1 MKMENITPFQAVCFT
16 VIITFGLAF
25 LLIRKRK
32 RTKHPVIDSDIQF
45 IGSTFIQDVKKE
57 K

>member
-32 RTKHPVIDSDIQF
+32 KAKHPVIDSDIQF